1 MFHNA
6 LSIALTSAIFAS
18 TATAAWAAETD
29 SQCARGNCVASCT
42 GNTCTLAKDRLIRVS
57 ISSESGPNAQ
67 CATTSSCKSGADCTL
82 CAADGSATPTQGDQC
97 KGCADCQSATRALTT
112 IQTEGKRG
120 TNCPCSAT
128 ATVDLESSNHLA
140 VLHSRL
146 VQEITKNTMLTA
158 ELQVH
163 AELAQAR
170 KDFAKRMLNKEIEVA
185 HLQAELRLANE
196 RTKMSQKVGGAMAE
210 NARLKAS
217 VELTRDRYELLKHVV
232 TQENSQQ
239 AEDLAAA
246 LAESKADNARLK
258 ERIVVLGKHLETL
271 RVRLANK
278 PADGQVK

>member
-18 TATAAWAAETD
+18 TATVAWAAETD

-42 GNTCTLAKDRLIRVS
+42 GNTCTLAKGRLIRVS
-57 ISSESGPNAQ
+57 TTSESGPDSQ
-67 CATTSSCKSGADCTL
+67 CATTNSCKSGADCAL
-82 CAADGSATPTQGDQC
+82 CTADGSTSKGDQC
-97 KGCADCQSATRALTT
+97 KGCPDCQSAARALTT

-120 TNCPCSAT
+120 TDCPCSAT

-170 KDFAKRMLNKEIEVA
+170 EDFAKRMLKKEIEVA
-185 HLQAELRLANE
+185 HLHAELRLANE

-246 LAESKADNARLK
+246 LAESKTDNARLM
-258 ERIVVLGKHLETL
+258 ERIVVFEKHLETL

-278 PADGQVK
+278 PADGRVK